1 MEKLKIYAPLYV
13 EKFNCIGG
21 ECEDNCCIGWDIDVD
36 QATFRRYH
44 KIKEEPYRSMFNKY
58 IINNKEYVNKDLDY
72 GRIKLNKEKRC
83 PFLDEC
89 NYCNIHKKYGHEYLG
104 SVCSQYPRV
113 MNRIDDF
120 YEMSL
125 DLGCPEAARI
135 ILSTKERIALKEIS
149 YSTDKYTLAGYLE
162 TNSEEFKYSSIR
174 YFKEIRD
181 YSLKIVQ
188 NRNYDISTRLYI
200 LGRFLDNV
208 QETEVNDILIVIKD
222 FNMNKMAEEYE
233 KDDMNYAL
241 QVSFLKNIIDEL
253 DIINETD
260 SVRFRNF
267 TVEALEGFG
276 IDNNEDIVNNSSKII
291 SMYKRYVD
299 DCITKYDYVLEN
311 YLVNFIYNNL
321 FPFSESD
328 YEFDGYILLVVRY
341 SLIRF
346 YLVGRY
352 INSGRESEASMIEL
366 IQVFVKAVEHDR
378 NYRSE
383 ILDYLKEND
392 FDNIMFAKMLL

>member
-1 MEKLKIYAPLYV
+1 MEKLKIYAPSYV
-13 EKFNCIGG
+13 EEFNCIGG
-21 ECEDNCCIGWDIDVD
+21 DCEDNCCIGWDIDVD

-113 MNRIDDF
+113 VNRIDDF
-120 YEMSL
+120 YEISL

-135 ILSTKERIALKEIS
+135 ILSARDPIYLQEIS
-149 YSTDKYTLAGYLE
+149 YKTDKYTLAGYLE
-162 TNSEEFKYSSIR
+162 TKSEEFSNSSIR
-174 YFKEIRD
+174 YFKEIRN
-181 YSLKIVQ
+181 YSLKIIQ
-188 NRNYDISTRLYI
+188 NRNYDISTRLYV
-200 LGRFLDNV
+200 LGRFLDEL
-208 QETEVNDILIVIKD
+208 QEVKVDDILKLIKTFNVDKIV
-222 FNMNKMAEEYE
+222 EEYE
-233 KDDMNYAL
+233 IDYMNYAL
-241 QVSFLKNIIDEL
+241 QVSFLKKIIDEL

-260 SVRFRNF
+260 SDRFRKL
-267 TVEALEGFG
+267 TIKALKGFN
-276 IDNNEDIVNNSSKII
+276 ISSNEDIVNNSSQII
-291 SMYKRYVD
+291 SMYKRYNEE
-299 DCITKYDYVLEN
+299 CMKEYDYIIEN
-311 YLVNFIYNNL
+311 YLVNFILNNL

-341 SLIRF
+341 SLIKF
-346 YLVGRY
+346 YLVGKY
-352 INSGRESEASMIEL
+352 IGSGQESEAAIIEL
-366 IQVFVKAVEHDR
+366 LQVFVKAVEHDR